1 MMTASDVLNGQSS
14 IPSRSVKQASDSSN
28 ILLKSTLGNIPNW
41 LADHIREKQ
50 LCDPDLKVIIQF
62 LEQSLELPPWKAV
75 SDKSYTVKTLWRMMD
90 RLRISQGLLCR
101 K

>member
-14 IPSRSVKQASDSSN
+14 IPSRVVKQAPDSSN
-28 ILLKSTLGNIPNW
+28 SLLKSTMGNIPNW
-41 LADHIREKQ
+41 SADHIREKQ

-62 LEQSLELPPWKAV
+62 LEQSPEQPPWKV
-75 SDKSYTVKTLWRMMD
+75 VNDKSSTVKTLWRMMD

-101 K
+101 